1 MIMSNIPGDT
11 RPAARGRHRSKAWVY
26 YLIVAILGIAAAPS
40 SHGSTLVVTA
50 LAGAYSLYIFRGGRI
65 VVWFW

>member
-1 MIMSNIPGDT
+1 MSNIPGDT
-11 RPAARGRHRSKAWVY
+11 RPVARARRRSTAWVY
-26 YLIVAILGIAAAPS
+26 YAIIAVLGIVAAGS

-50 LAGAYSLYIFRGGRI
+50 LAGLYSVYLFRGGRI